1 MQPRKL
7 TTLHA
12 TLEKYWPGTYVLLH
26 WHNIYRSE
34 NCHYWCNW
42 ISLNTQ

>member
-12 TLEKYWPGTYVLLH
+12 TLEKYWPGTYVSLH
-26 WHNIYRSE
+26 
-34 NCHYWCNW
+34 
-42 ISLNTQ
+42 